1 LWDNLFVDKEMRM
14 VVFDSQDWA
23 ISKIRNVRHLLWEI
37 PDAALATY
45 NCIPPALRLPFNPRI
60 TANVL
65 NGYVIHEAQKRFDGV
80 RGSEFFPANGTT
92 YHLFN
97 GCVLWYKQ
105 LGEDGLP
112 SNYPTESAVEMMQ
125 GHFSFAPQRPILV
138 LGFQVDE
145 AMQSLT
151 RVVIQRFRSTGR
163 VKFYVELEKIVSRPR
178 VVEMPVQTHDAL
190 ATRTRIRI
198 KRGPEDRE
206 LFAQENE

>member
-1 LWDNLFVDKEMRM
+1 MAI
-14 VVFDSQDWA
+14 FDSQDWA

-37 PDAALATY
+37 PEAALATY
-45 NCIPPALRLPFNPRI
+45 NSIPPALRLPFNART
-60 TANVL
+60 TANAV
-65 NGYVIHEAQKRFDGV
+65 NSYVIDWAQKKFDGV

-97 GCVLWYKQ
+97 GCVIWYKQ
-105 LGEDGLP
+105 LGEHGLP
-112 SNYPTESAVEMMQ
+112 SNYPTENAVEMMQ

-163 VKFYVELEKIVSRPR
+163 LKFYVELEKITPR
-178 VVEMPVQTHDAL
+178 SHVVEMPAQTHDAL